1 VYTFLS
7 AFLSSSNEY
16 FLPKSFLSLHF
27 VDSSGVMIGSELTP
41 SAQKEA
47 RQGER
52 GFEAFNS
59 FLEQST

>member
-1 VYTFLS
+1 
-7 AFLSSSNEY
+7 
-16 FLPKSFLSLHF
+16 
-27 VDSSGVMIGSELTP
+27 MIGSELTP

-59 FLEQST
+59 FLEQSTWQFTRSAIYALEGVE